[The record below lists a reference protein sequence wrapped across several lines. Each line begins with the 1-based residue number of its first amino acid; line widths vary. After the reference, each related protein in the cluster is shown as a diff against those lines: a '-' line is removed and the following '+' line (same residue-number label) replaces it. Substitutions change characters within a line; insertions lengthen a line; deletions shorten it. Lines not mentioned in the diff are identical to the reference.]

1 MQLLLGS
8 AGAGDKGKNS
18 IAQDLAPFTI
28 EQFSIEKTA
37 DRQST
42 ESSIPRRALDLTPF
56 TEFLSLCR
64 AQIISALV
72 LQFVLDNGLAWP
84 LPDDDV
90 ARSTIPNESS
100 VSSILDG
107 IRELER

>member
-1 MQLLLGS
+1 
-8 AGAGDKGKNS
+8 
-18 IAQDLAPFTI
+18 
-28 EQFSIEKTA
+28 
-37 DRQST
+37 
-42 ESSIPRRALDLTPF
+42 LTPF
-56 TEFLSLCR
+56 TEILSLCR

-90 ARSTIPNESS
+90 GRSTPNESS